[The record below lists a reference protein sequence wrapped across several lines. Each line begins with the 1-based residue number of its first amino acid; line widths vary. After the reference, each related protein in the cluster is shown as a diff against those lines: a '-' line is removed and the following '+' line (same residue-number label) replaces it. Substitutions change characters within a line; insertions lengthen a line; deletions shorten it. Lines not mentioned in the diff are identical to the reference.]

1 MRLVTNASPLI
12 FLTKIDALGLLPLC
26 FSEILA
32 PAAVLAEVGLELPD
46 FILRS
51 ELSELGQAY
60 VRGAIGRLHRGE
72 LEAMVLARETGV
84 ELIALDDRSA
94 RHRATQMG
102 LRPIGTI
109 GLLLLAHRRRHIQ
122 ASSVQTKIDQ
132 LVNTHGLYLTGAIRD
147 RIRADLASP
156 SGDPRQH

>member
-1 MRLVTNASPLI
+1 MRLVTNTSPLI

-46 FILRS
+46 FILRA

-60 VRGAIGRLHRGE
+60 VRGALGQLHRGE
-72 LEAMVLARETGV
+72 LEAMILARETGID
-84 ELIALDDRSA
+84 LIALDDRNA

-102 LRPIGTI
+102 LRPII
-109 GLLLLAHRRRHIQ
+109 
-122 ASSVQTKIDQ
+122 
-132 LVNTHGLYLTGAIRD
+132 
-147 RIRADLASP
+147 
-156 SGDPRQH
+156 

>member
-1 MRLVTNASPLI
+1 MRLVTNTSPLI
-12 FLTKIDALGLLPLC
+12 FLTKIDALALLPRC

-72 LEAMVLARETGV
+72 LEAMGLANTDMNEAET
-84 ELIALDDRSA
+84 SA
-94 RHRATQMG
+94 SGAFMQ
-102 LRPIGTI
+102 RP
-109 GLLLLAHRRRHIQ
+109 
-122 ASSVQTKIDQ
+122 
-132 LVNTHGLYLTGAIRD
+132 YL
-147 RIRADLASP
+147 
-156 SGDPRQH
+156 